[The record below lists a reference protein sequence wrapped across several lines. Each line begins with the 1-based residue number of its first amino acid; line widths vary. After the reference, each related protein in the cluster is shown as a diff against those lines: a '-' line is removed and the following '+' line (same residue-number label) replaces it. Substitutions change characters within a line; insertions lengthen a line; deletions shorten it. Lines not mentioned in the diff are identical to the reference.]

1 MAKSI
6 DLPPQL
12 WYIRIYLALN
22 ILKEFVMDFGEFIT
36 SEVREFLNM
45 HREYLQLKDTGEIFE
60 HWNDFV
66 DTRSYIVF
74 PDYGFSFLME
84 KVEGF
89 SIQFS
94 NYIKNNNI
102 PSDALKTPSQVS
114 YFVVYDAGCQLIE
127 KIYSKNNLLGF
138 LRTEKID

>member
-1 MAKSI
+1 
-6 DLPPQL
+6 
-12 WYIRIYLALN
+12 
-22 ILKEFVMDFGEFIT
+22 MDFGEFIT